1 MIQLDKRKE
10 KTLSTSQIKEHI
22 SSYLGILRFQ
32 MSSSELLTDDEDET
46 VNIPSPTVSVIL
58 PSNSSPVK
66 RQISLYALRTNDPKE
81 KCKIKGTF
89 DSGVKFTFDR
99 CEAFDEKDK
108 RSPYIHVTNIDVE
121 LEGKTR
127 CFTFNETGRRAING
141 FRLRYARKVAGFDR
155 DYDDLRERF
164 LGQPDIKFDHFLF
177 DIFFERHSVDS
188 PPGQNVSFWNQFCLY
203 TYYLLRYRQSVLF
216 DTLNEQFF
224 NLVHTE
230 QRMLT
235 RGELN
240 EFFQC
245 CLDYWPYTLS
255 KNPDTHRANLITFS
269 MIGSLNVT
277 STNLDLDYQA
287 VRIFSKRLIE
297 DLKENQEK
305 IFQLVSDENWT
316 HFSNGLAICLSVQL
330 ITDPTESIRTVKK
343 ISNEKHRR
351 DLATLLIKRLE
362 QLNRPVISA
371 DWTNI
376 FQLVDPQI
384 ITLRQFEL
392 TQSIEVYLYS
402 LIVVLQ
408 QKPTTRNFTDDELVT
423 RFDQLIYQD
432 RLIGKTIRNTRRSDE
447 KNVKINL

>member
-1 MIQLDKRKE
+1 M
-10 KTLSTSQIKEHI
+10 TSNIKEHI
-22 SSYLGILRFQ
+22 SSHLGILRFQ
-32 MSSSELLTDDEDET
+32 IDLSAMLTDDEDET
-46 VNIPSPTVSVIL
+46 VNIPSPTVSIVL

-66 RQISLYALRTNDPKE
+66 RQIFLYALRTNDPNE

-89 DSGVKFTFDR
+89 DSDVKFTFDR
-99 CEAFDEKDK
+99 CEAFDETDK
-108 RSPYIHVTNIDVE
+108 RSPCIHVAKIDVE

-141 FRLRYARKVAGFDR
+141 FRLRLVRKVLRVDR
-155 DYDDLRERF
+155 DYNDTRERF

-177 DIFFERHSVDS
+177 DIFFERHSLDS
-188 PPGQNVSFWNQFCLY
+188 PPGQNVSFWNQLCLY
-203 TYYLLRYRQSVLF
+203 TYYLLHHRQHVLS

-224 NLVHTE
+224 DLVHRE
-230 QRMLT
+230 QRILT
-235 RGELN
+235 RIDLN

-245 CLDYWPYTLS
+245 CLDYSPYTLS
-255 KNPDTHRANLITFS
+255 KNPDAHRADLIIFS

-277 STNLDLDYQA
+277 STNLDPEYQA

-297 DLKENQEK
+297 DMKQHEEK
-305 IFQLVSDENWT
+305 IFQLVSDENWPN
-316 HFSNGLAICLSVQL
+316 FSNGLAICLSVQL
-330 ITDPTESIRTVKK
+330 VTDPTESIQIVEK
-343 ISNEKHRR
+343 ISNEKRRR

-371 DWTNI
+371 DWTKI
-376 FQLVDPQI
+376 FQFLDPQI

-392 TQSIEVYLYS
+392 TRSIEVYLYS

-408 QKPTTRNFTDDELVT
+408 QKPTTRDFTDDELVV

-432 RLIGKTIRNTRRSDE
+432 RLIGKTIRNTRRIDIVRE
-447 KNVKINL
+447 I